1 MFLRI
6 LRDSFFRQKRRKAIV
21 LTAVT
26 LGTAAAAA
34 LADIAL
40 DIGDKVGAELKSFGA
55 NLALLPKGGGAPV
68 VVGGEDVTGLRLP
81 AYLRAEDMPKVKD
94 NFWKNNILAYSP
106 VLDVPAQAGART
118 ALLRGVWIERPI
130 DPSGDGEAD
139 AKTAVP
145 TSASLTGVRALNPY
159 WSVKGRWPDDRTAAS
174 REAARDEALV
184 GRDLAE
190 ALRVAPGDR
199 FDVIV
204 SGRRAS
210 LLVAGILTA
219 GDAEDGAVVVPIET
233 AWRLSGAEGRVSRV
247 SLRALTTPESAVYER
262 LGADPRKLP
271 AKEFEKWICTPFVS
285 SIAYELERAVPG
297 SEARV
302 VRRIADSE
310 GNVLRRISGLM
321 ALVAVMAVLASAL
334 TVTSALTT
342 GVLER
347 RSEIGLLKAM
357 GAGSPRVVAL
367 FVSEAV
373 MVGALGGLIGAVL
386 GALLAR
392 VISSSVFG
400 APVAIR
406 PLSVPLAVAAA
417 LLITC
422 AGCIVPVRRILR
434 FRPMEVLRGL

>member
-1 MFLRI
+1 VFLRI
-6 LRDSFFRQKRRKAIV
+6 LRDSFFRQKRRKAVV
-21 LTAVT
+21 LTAVA

-34 LADIAL
+34 LGDIAL

-55 NLALLPKGGGAPV
+55 NLVILPKGGGEPL
-68 VVGGEDVTGLRLP
+68 VVGGEDVSGLRVP
-81 AYLRAEDMPKVKD
+81 AYLDGADLPKVKE
-94 NFWKNNILAYSP
+94 NFWKNNILAYAPMLDIPARVSGRT
-106 VLDVPAQAGART
+106 VLV
-118 ALLRGVWIERPI
+118 RGVWFERPAR
-130 DPSGDGEAD
+130 DGVAD
-139 AKTAVP
+139 EDAAGT
-145 TSASLTGVRALNPY
+145 LQGVRALNPY
-159 WSVKGRWPDDRTAAS
+159 WSVDGRWPDDRTAAA
-174 REAARDEALV
+174 RAASADEAVV
-184 GRDLAE
+184 GHDLAE
-190 ALRVAPGDR
+190 ALHVAPG
-199 FDVIV
+199 
-204 SGRRAS
+204 GRIHVRVEGRDAD
-210 LLVAGILTA
+210 LAVTGILSA
-219 GDAEDGAVVVPIET
+219 GGAEDAAILVPLET
-233 AWRLSGAEGRVSRV
+233 AWRLAGHDQRVSRV
-247 SLRALTTPESAVYER
+247 ALRALTTPESAVYER
-262 LGADPRKLP
+262 LGTDPRKLP

-285 SIAYELERAVPG
+285 SIAYELERSVPG

-321 ALVAVMAVLASAL
+321 ALIAIMAILGSAL

-342 GVLER
+342 SVLER

-357 GAGSPRVVAL
+357 GAGSPRVVGL

-373 MVGALGGLIGAVL
+373 MVGALGGLIGAL
-386 GALLAR
+386 GGALLAR

-406 PLSVPLAVAAA
+406 PLSIPLAVGAA